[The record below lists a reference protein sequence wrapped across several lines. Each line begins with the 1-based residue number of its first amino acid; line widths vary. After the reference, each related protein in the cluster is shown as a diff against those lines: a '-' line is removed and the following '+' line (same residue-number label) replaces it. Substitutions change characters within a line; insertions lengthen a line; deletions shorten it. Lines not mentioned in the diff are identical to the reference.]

1 MKVYIS
7 VDMEGI
13 TGVTH
18 WDEVEH
24 KKPAAYIQFQERM
37 TQEVLAAC
45 NGANDAGAKEIWVK
59 DAHYSGRNILAER
72 LPSNIRLVFLI
83 LSFLENL
90 QLFILE
96 NLFAFQILLRKFLY
110 PLTLS
115 SESLT
120 SLPGA
125 AIEIKVN
132 LKESAPYSSIM
143 LSGSITLPFD
153 FDIFWPFSSLTN
165 A

>member
-1 MKVYIS
+1 M
-7 VDMEGI
+7 
-13 TGVTH
+13 
-18 WDEVEH
+18 
-24 KKPAAYIQFQERM
+24 
-37 TQEVLAAC
+37 
-45 NGANDAGAKEIWVK
+45 
-59 DAHYSGRNILAER
+59 
-72 LPSNIRLVFLI
+72 
-83 LSFLENL
+83 LSFLESL

-132 LKESAPYSSIM
+132 LKASAPYLLIIS
-143 LSGSITLPFD
+143 SGSITLPLD
-153 FDIFWPFSSLTN
+153 FDIF
-165 A
+165 